1 MEKTQPKEK
10 ELYYSTV
17 LECFAGLDSI
27 NVRLSDT
34 LITSNDIKSR
44 LLDPKQFNLKP
55 LNAAE
60 ASVNDGKEPE
70 PITLIEMLNSI
81 IRTQNTLISMIDE
94 NLYYVNHTIGEY
106 NK

>member
-17 LECFAGLDSI
+17 VECFVGLDSI

-34 LITSNDIKSR
+34 LTTSNDIKSR
-44 LLDPKQFNLKP
+44 LLDPKQLNLKP
-55 LNAAE
+55 LKAAE
-60 ASVNDGKEPE
+60 VSVNDDKEPE
-70 PITLIEMLNSI
+70 PITLIEILNSI
-81 IRTQNTLISMIDE
+81 IRTQNTLISLIDE

-106 NK
+106 YK